1 MKPNAKTLHNWNQL
15 AKAYQ
20 DKFMEMDVYNAT
32 YNAFCDAI
40 EKEDA
45 KVLELGCGPGNVTNY
60 LINKRPNYSILATDT
75 APSMIE
81 LGKINVPKA
90 QFQLLDV
97 RDMLDLNQQFDAILG
112 GFVIP
117 YLDSKETEQFIADSY
132 QLLDENGILYI
143 SCIEKESSYSETQTS
158 NDGKITMEVN
168 YHQAAHLLQFLE
180 KNQFQLLSI
189 FRIDYPKPNGTIDIH
204 LIIIAQKKN

>member
-15 AKAYQ
+15 AQAYQ
-20 DKFMEMDVYNAT
+20 DKFMEMDLYNST
-32 YNAFCDAI
+32 YNAFCEAI
-40 EKEDA
+40 EKKDA
-45 KVLELGCGPGNVTNY
+45 QVLELGCGPGNVTKY
-60 LINKRPNYSILATDT
+60 LINKQPNYSILATDT

-97 RDMLDLNQQFDAILG
+97 RDMLGLNQQFDAILG

-132 QLLDENGILYI
+132 QMLNKNGVLYF
-143 SCIEKESSYSETQTS
+143 SCIEKETSYSETQTS
-158 NDGKITMEVN
+158 SDGKITMEVN
-168 YHQAAHLLQFLE
+168 YHTADFLLASLE
-180 KNQFQLLSI
+180 KNQFQLLSV
-189 FRIDYPKPNGTIDIH
+189 FRIDYPKPNGTSDIH
-204 LIIIAQKKN
+204 LIIIAQK